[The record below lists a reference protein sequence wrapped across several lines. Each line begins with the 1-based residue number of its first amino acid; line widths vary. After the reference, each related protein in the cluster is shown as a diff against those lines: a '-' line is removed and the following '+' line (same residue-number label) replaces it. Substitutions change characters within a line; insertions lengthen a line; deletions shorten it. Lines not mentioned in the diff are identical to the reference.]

1 MNQASLKIFS
11 ILFGVAYSTCFYME
25 WALFRYYPETNAFYW
40 KMHPQDGPA
49 ILWYGWV
56 ASALLVS
63 GALAL
68 IVPRRLAEQVSNDMV
83 WMVTV
88 ALVVVILIYERQWF
102 F

>member
-1 MNQASLKIFS
+1 MNRPSLKVFS
-11 ILFGVAYSTCFYME
+11 ILFGIAYSVCFYME
-25 WALFRYYPETNAFYW
+25 WALFRYYPETNRFYW

-49 ILWYGWV
+49 ILWYGWI

-63 GALAL
+63 GAIAL
-68 IVPRRLAEQVSNDMV
+68 IVPRRLADRVSNDMV

-88 ALVVVILIYERQWF
+88 ALVVVILIYEKQWF